1 MGFPRQKSWSRLSFP
16 SPGDL
21 SDPGIKPTSPTL
33 VGRFLTADNSLYHHK
48 NHIGTNMVKN
58 KKQKTKTLQ
67 TSTKMYRIIFWL
79 MMVEFIISR
88 FSIMFNNPLM
98 K

>member
-33 VGRFLTADNSLYHHK
+33 VGRFLTSDNSLYHHK
-48 NHIGTNMVKN
+48 NHIGTNMVKKN
-58 KKQKTKTLQ
+58 KTKQ
-67 TSTKMYRIIFWL
+67 NK
-79 MMVEFIISR
+79 
-88 FSIMFNNPLM
+88 NKNPPNFHQNVQNYILAHDG
-98 K
+98 